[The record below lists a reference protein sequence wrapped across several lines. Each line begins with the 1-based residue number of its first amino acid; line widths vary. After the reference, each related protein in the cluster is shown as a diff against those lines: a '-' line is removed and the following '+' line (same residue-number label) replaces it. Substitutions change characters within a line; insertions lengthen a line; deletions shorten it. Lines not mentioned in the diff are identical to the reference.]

1 MQHVSMKINTKITS
15 IYIPIFSLIIAL
27 SSVVANIFISKYSFD
42 NTIKMSVMNE
52 NNQRLRDN
60 FRDRHKL
67 ISELYATFTLVSK
80 KASSSDDAYV
90 LYNAI
95 MSSFT
100 EIIIKA
106 RELKI
111 IGNSAERKVSDNILQ
126 ICVDSSRE
134 LGNIDMTEKGITTA
148 SEKILCITMKAYLH
162 FGKLSE
168 DLCDAATV
176 DYDSYLKGVQQD

>member
-1 MQHVSMKINTKITS
+1 MKINTKITS
-15 IYIPIFSLIIAL
+15 VYIPVISLLIAL
-27 SSVVANIFISKYSFD
+27 LSIIANIFISKYSFD

-60 FRDRHKL
+60 FRERHKL
-67 ISELYATFTLVSK
+67 ISELYATFTVVSK
-80 KASSSDDAYV
+80 KTSSTDDIYV
-90 LYNAI
+90 LYNSI

-111 IGNSAERKVSDNILQ
+111 IGNSAERKIADEILQ
-126 ICVDSSRE
+126 ICIDSSYQ
-134 LGNIDMTEKGITTA
+134 LA
-148 SEKILCITMKAYLH
+148 SVNMSDEDIKTVSKDVLVIAMNAFMF

-168 DLCDAATV
+168 DLCNAASA
-176 DYDSYLKGVQQD
+176 DYDSYLKGIQHH